1 MAQRSRIVHLD
12 NIFQTAPVCHL
23 FSSVKCRV
31 ELFERLFP
39 VTSP

>member
-31 ELFERLFP
+31 EFIRASFR
-39 VTSP
+39 